1 MKNIYLYK
9 NLNKKNYIILDD
21 IDWGRKQ
28 SKFYSKL
35 HNISSYLAMFA
46 PSLPSYFI
54 QKYSNKYDWI
64 MDNFSG
70 RGTTSLV
77 ARELDRN
84 FIGTDLNPYSYVL
97 TKAKQSTSSKDQIIK
112 RILFLKNN
120 FYNNHEKYRS
130 KFLQIDPI
138 LKYYYSDETLYQLLY
153 LREKIGK
160 YWKKNNDINNL
171 ILAFAIGI
179 MHGPMKKN
187 KKDTIYYSLSMS
199 NAISMSPNYVKN
211 YSIKHNLI
219 KPNVDVFQKII
230 DRVNSKYDDILLKI
244 CKSKMYLHDA
254 TIECKKIYNNSIS
267 LVITSPPYMNIVNY
281 TSSNWLKLWLLGFEK
296 NELSNIKLSNKHN
309 FKNYVLFI
317 KKYLNAIY
325 KKLKSG
331 AKVCLVVGDIHDN
344 ELIENVWQQIKNDV
358 KYKFVEI
365 YYDYNYKQNNKVTN
379 MLNKK
384 KSQATKIE
392 KVLVI
397 EKM

>member
-9 NLNKKNYIILDD
+9 NLNKQDYEILD

-28 SKFYSKL
+28 SKFYSQL
-35 HNISSYLAMFA
+35 HNIASYLAMFT
-46 PSLPSYFI
+46 PSLPSFFI
-54 QKYSNKYDWI
+54 NKYSNKNDWV

-84 FIGTDLNPYSYVL
+84 FVGTDLNPYSYVL
-97 TKAKQSTSSKDQIIK
+97 TKAKQSTSSKEKIIK
-112 RILFLKNN
+112 KIILLKNN
-120 FYNNHEKYRS
+120 YYKNIEVYKEKI
-130 KFLQIDPI
+130 LQIDPI
-138 LKYYYSDETLYQLLY
+138 LKYYYSEETLSQLIY
-153 LREKIGK
+153 LREILGK
-160 YWKKNNDINNL
+160 KWQKNNEINNL

-187 KKDTIYYSLSMS
+187 KNDTIYYSLSMS

-211 YSIKHNLI
+211 YAIKHNLI

-230 DRVNSKYDDILLKI
+230 DRVNSKYDDILLKE
-244 CKSKMYLHDA
+244 CNSKMYLHDA
-254 TIECKKIYNNSIS
+254 TIECNKIDDNLIS

-296 NELSNIKLSNKHN
+296 NELSNIKLSDKHN
-309 FKNYVLFI
+309 FNNYVLFI

-325 KKLKSG
+325 KKLKIG
-331 AKVCLVVGDIHDN
+331 AKVCLVVGDVHNN
-344 ELIENVWQQIKNDV
+344 ELIENVWKQIENDV
-358 KYKFVEI
+358 KYKFIEI

-397 EKM
+397 EKV